1 MPELRWLLPLA
12 FLVGCANPQSGGGTD
27 LPSPIRIFVVAPA
40 SSSDPLARQ
49 PNIRQSHLWSV
60 EESTQD
66 SATLLSQGI
75 LFDSAGVLF
84 LPPDAGTYLVEA
96 WENPVAIQSLP
107 LRQRVSWRSISL
119 DTTKTPI
126 NTFGSTTGG
135 SINKVMFS
143 ESRNLKLNNTDTGL
157 ALADFRTILRISGN
171 PRHSTRI
178 IRGTDTMV
186 QAEVFLWSVDG
197 DSLTFRGAMGAP
209 SGNFGWLPT
218 PIPGV
223 RYVLQGWSRIGLAP
237 TTVSLRRKAPD
248 VASGW
253 NSGCATHIGRLG
265 TFLATLYA
273 CETLPESLQKDSAS
287 FWVPFDYDPSP

>member
-27 LPSPIRIFVVAPA
+27 LPSPIRIFVEAPST
-40 SSSDPLARQ
+40 SSNSPAARQ
-49 PNIRQSHLWSV
+49 PTIRQGHLWSV
-60 EESTQD
+60 EESTID

-96 WENPVAIQSLP
+96 WEKPVPIQNLP

-119 DTTKTPI
+119 DTAQYPI
-126 NTFGSTTGG
+126 NTFGSTSGG
-135 SINKVMFS
+135 AINKVMFS
-143 ESRNLKLNNTDTGL
+143 ESRNLKLNNLDTGL
-157 ALADFRTILRISGN
+157 ALADFRTILRISGT

-178 IRGTDTMV
+178 IRGADTMV
-186 QAEVFLWSVDG
+186 QAEAFLWSLEG

-223 RYVLQGWSRIGLAP
+223 RYVLEGWSRSDLAP
-237 TTVSLRRKAPD
+237 STVALRRHAPGLS
-248 VASGW
+248 AAWTS
-253 NSGCATHIGRLG
+253 NATHIGRLG

-273 CETLPESLQKDSAS
+273 SETMPEPLQKDSAS
-287 FWVPFDYDPSP
+287 FWVPFDYDP

>member
-1 MPELRWLLPLA
+1 MPDLRWLLPLA

-27 LPSPIRIFVVAPA
+27 LPSPIRIFVQAPPT
-40 SSSDPLARQ
+40 SSGDPAARQ
-49 PNIRQSHLWSV
+49 PAIRQGHLWSV
-60 EESTQD
+60 EESTAD

-96 WENPVAIQSLP
+96 WEKPVSIQNLP

-119 DTTKTPI
+119 DTAQYPI
-126 NTFGSTTGG
+126 NTFGSTSGG
-135 SINKVMFS
+135 AINKVMFS
-143 ESRNLKLNNTDTGL
+143 ESRNLKLNNMDTGL
-157 ALADFRTILRISGN
+157 ALADFRSILRISGT

-178 IRGTDTMV
+178 IRGADTMV
-186 QAEVFLWSVDG
+186 QAEAFLWSLEG

-209 SGNFGWLPT
+209 SGSFGWLPT

-223 RYVLQGWSRIGLAP
+223 RYVLEGWSRSNLAP
-237 TTVSLRRKAPD
+237 STVVLRRHAPD
-248 VASGW
+248 LTSAW
-253 NSGCATHIGRLG
+253 NNGCAIHISRLG

-273 CETLPESLQKDSAS
+273 CETMPESLQKDSAF
-287 FWVPFDYDPSP
+287 FWVPFDYDP